1 MKSRIII
8 LMKDEKY
15 LTSLEKFVKDKVAD
29 CEVFATGNTK
39 DLSKLDLSGYALI
52 IVSSLLQE
60 GVWLKALPIIRKV
73 QNFIL
78 LALKDGPELNES
90 VARKYGAAGFL
101 KLPIN
106 SEKLLFMI
114 NDILDNVR
122 NGANIPK
129 IITKSFVEK
138 ITEFFE
144 KMDDLNYYELF
155 ELKSDCSHEEIKKNY
170 IKLARTYHPD
180 KFRNVPSEIA
190 KMAYEITK
198 RVNEAYSVL
207 SHPNRR
213 LIFDRM
219 LKENP
224 DMNRFDFKMKVAY
237 NQNPEDT
244 IQNAQARRFALLAK
258 KAIDSGDYKSALT
271 QLKMASTMEKDNR
284 YLDQLIAEAKKAL
297 EG

>member
-1 MKSRIII
+1 MKSKIII
-8 LMKDEKY
+8 LMRDKKY
-15 LTSLEKFVKDKVAD
+15 LDSLEKFVKEKVPD
-29 CEVFATGNTK
+29 SEVLAIGNTK
-39 DLSKLDLSGYALI
+39 DLSKQDLSSYTLI

-78 LALKDGPELNES
+78 LALKDGPELNEA

-129 IITKSFVEK
+129 IVTNKFLEK
-138 ITEFFE
+138 INEFYG

-155 ELKSDCSHEEIKKNY
+155 NLKQDCTQADIKKEY

-180 KFRNVPSEIA
+180 KFRNVPSEIS

-207 SHPNRR
+207 SNPNRR
-213 LIFDRM
+213 CIFDSM
-219 LKENP
+219 LKEHP
-224 DMNRFDFKMKVAY
+224 DMNRFDFRMKVAY

-244 IQNAQARRFALLAK
+244 IRNPQARRFALLAK
-258 KAIDSGDYKSALT
+258 KAMDSGDYKSALT
-271 QLKMASTMEKDNR
+271 QLKMASTMEKSNQ
-284 YLDQLIAEAKKAL
+284 YLDQLIEEAKKAI

>member
-1 MKSRIII
+1 MKNKIII
-8 LMKDEKY
+8 LMRDEKY
-15 LTSLEKFVKDKVAD
+15 LDSLEQFVASKVPD
-29 CEVFATGNTK
+29 CDVFATGDTK
-39 DLSKLDLSGYALI
+39 DLSKLDLSEYALI
-52 IVSSLLQE
+52 VVSSLLKE

-78 LALKDGPELNES
+78 LALKDGPELNEAI
-90 VARKYGAAGFL
+90 ARKYGATGFL

-106 SEKLLFMI
+106 SERLLFMI
-114 NDILDNVR
+114 NDILDNVK
-122 NGANIPK
+122 NSTNIPK
-129 IITKSFVEK
+129 IITKNFVEK
-138 ITEFFE
+138 ITDFF
-144 KMDDLNYYELF
+144 KNMDHLNYYKLF
-155 ELKSDCSHEEIKKNY
+155 EVSSESSKEEIKKSY

-180 KFRNVPSEIA
+180 KFRNVPSEIS
-190 KMAYEITK
+190 KMSYEITK

-213 LIFDRM
+213 LIYDRM

-224 DMNRFDFKMKVAY
+224 NMARFDFRMKVAY

-244 IQNAQARRFALLAK
+244 IENPQARRFALLAK
-258 KAIDSGDYKSALT
+258 KAIDSGDFKSALT

-284 YLDQLIAEAKKAL
+284 YLDQLIEEAKKAL

>member
-1 MKSRIII
+1 MRDK
-8 LMKDEKY
+8 KY
-15 LTSLEKFVKDKVAD
+15 LDSLEKFIQEKVQD
-29 CEVFATGNTK
+29 CEVKAIQDTRELT
-39 DLSKLDLSGYALI
+39 KLDLSEYALI

-60 GVWLKALPIIRKV
+60 GVWLKALPVIRKV

-90 VARKYGAAGFL
+90 VARKYGAKGFL

-114 NDILDNVR
+114 NDILEDVK
-122 NGANIPK
+122 NGANVPK
-129 IITKSFVEK
+129 IITRKFIEN

-144 KMDDLNYYELF
+144 KMDEKNYYELF
-155 ELKSDCSHEEIKKNY
+155 ELKPDCSNADIKKKY
-170 IKLARTYHPD
+170 IGLARTYHPD

-213 LIFDRM
+213 CIFDRM
-219 LKENP
+219 LRENP
-224 DMNRFDFKMKVAY
+224 EMNRFDFRMKVAY

-244 IQNAQARRFALLAK
+244 IENPQARRFALLAK

-271 QLKMASTMEKDNR
+271 QLKMASTMEKDNS
-284 YLDQLIAEAKKAL
+284 YLEQLIEEAKKAL

>member
-1 MKSRIII
+1 MKNKIII
-8 LMKDEKY
+8 LMRDEKY
-15 LTSLEKFVKDKVAD
+15 LDSLEKFVTSEVSD
-29 CEVFATGNTK
+29 CDVFATGDTK
-39 DLSKLDLSGYALI
+39 DLSKLDLSKYALV
-52 IVSSLLQE
+52 IVSSLLKE

-78 LALKDGPELNES
+78 LALKDGPELNEAI
-90 VARKYGAAGFL
+90 ARKYGATGFL

-129 IITKSFVEK
+129 IITKNFVEK
-138 ITEFFE
+138 ITAFF
-144 KMDDLNYYELF
+144 KNMDNLNYYQLF
-155 ELKSDCSHEEIKKNY
+155 EVSLESSKEEIKKSY

-180 KFRNVPSEIA
+180 KFRNVPSEIS

-224 DMNRFDFKMKVAY
+224 TMARFDFRMKVAY
-237 NQNPEDT
+237 NHNPEDT
-244 IQNAQARRFALLAK
+244 IQNPQARRFALLAK
-258 KAIDSGDYKSALT
+258 KAINSGDHKSALT
-271 QLKMASTMEKDNR
+271 QLKMAATMEKDNR
-284 YLDQLIAEAKKAL
+284 YLEQMIEEAKKAL

>member
-1 MKSRIII
+1 MKNKIIV

-15 LTSLEKFVKDKVAD
+15 LTSLEKFIVDKVPD

-39 DLSKLDLSGYALI
+39 DLSKLDLSSYALI

-60 GVWLKALPIIRKV
+60 GVWLKALPIVRKV

-90 VARKYGAAGFL
+90 VARKYGAKGFL

-122 NGANIPK
+122 NATNIPK
-129 IITKSFVEK
+129 IITKNFLEK
-138 ITEFFE
+138 INEFYE
-144 KMDDLNYYELF
+144 KMDSLNYYELF
-155 ELKSDCSHEEIKKNY
+155 ELEQGCSQAEIKKSY

-180 KFRNVPSEIA
+180 KFRNVPSEVA

-213 LIFDRM
+213 CIFDRM
-219 LKENP
+219 LRDKP
-224 DMNRFDFKMKVAY
+224 DMNRFDFRMKVAY

-244 IQNAQARRFALLAK
+244 IENAQARRFALLAK

-271 QLKMASTMEKDNR
+271 QLKMASTMEKNNS
-284 YLDQLIAEAKKAL
+284 YLEQLIEEAKKAL